1 MDRELELV
9 AAALYLARHDA
20 QWQGRPY
27 WLLRRCV
34 VPYVAAR
41 QFLLL
46 KRDGLPIAFAG
57 WAREAAGKAPPWN
70 GDRYLPSAGE
80 ISGDGPACVTEII
93 SPVLPRERVLEEVGR
108 ELGTAPAWI
117 ERDAERRVVA
127 VHGA

>member
-1 MDRELELV
+1 MDLELELV

-20 QWQGRPY
+20 HWQGRPY

-57 WAREAAGKAPPWN
+57 WARGKAGAPAPWKE
-70 GDRYLPSAGE
+70 DRYLPSAGE
-80 ISGDGPACVTEII
+80 IAGDGPACVTELI
-93 SPVLPRERVLEEVGR
+93 SPVLPRERVLDEVQR
-108 ELGTAPAWI
+108 HLGAAPAWI
-117 ERDAERRVVA
+117 ERDAERRVLA